1 MAVFSYQYSNLVMMI
16 YKQALIAILI
26 VMAFMVDPNFMRN
39 SIHPIF
45 MIEGAVEPRD
55 ASTAK

>member
-55 ASTAK
+55 ASTGK